1 MKRNKTILCVVMC
14 LCGIL
19 TACENKKNT
28 PEPAPVPVL
37 ETEITGYRPAKI
49 RLADDFDIVISVDT
63 NVGDVYIFGQ
73 LKTGGYSGYS
83 TDGTFSEYE
92 KMNFIPQKDEI
103 VKSSSLMVYGKK
115 AILTYLDGKTMVYIY
130 SRDGEQEKII
140 DCGELSDSPDV
151 KVDIFPCGRKYY
163 IINIDNKR
171 LVLINDDGYVS
182 EVEVSGDIIGVAR
195 GAENTVN
202 CLCENNNEKFIENI
216 SMDSDKIKVEVSMK
230 KEEMDSGLY
239 ASCMSEKY
247 TCVGVADDGIYGF
260 GNGKT
265 ENITDFSNM
274 DFKPSEVT
282 DIIETTDGYAV
293 VVNGGIYFVTEEN
306 ITELSTK
313 KIIWLGTYE
322 NPTLSL
328 IKKYVDYYNKSS
340 EEYKVDFKEY
350 NIFSDNLRTDVLSG
364 NAPDIIS
371 LDYSGNLY
379 SYGKNKELFVDMYPF
394 IDNDPEISREDFLP
408 NILNTLES
416 DGKLL
421 QIGTH
426 FRVNTSMASADRGIP
441 ENWTVDDMIK
451 TYNNLKENEVL
462 FPVGELHMRTNAF
475 QAFFDNSMY
484 IDYENATCNFDSPD
498 FIKYLEFFQ
507 KNEICLRAKEY
518 DEALETSVTIG
529 EDELK
534 ERVIYSN
541 RNILCAENLYY
552 TAKGIFKDKMVF
564 AGYVGN
570 GTKSGTLLNME
581 SLYGISAVSPNINDA
596 WEFLRT
602 LFVGSQEIGNT
613 LYYFPVIEEKFDK
626 ELEEFTRD
634 NVYVDSKTKK
644 TVIEKRTY
652 SENEILENF
661 TKEECEYYKDKIT
674 SAILYINDFNID
686 SIINEKVYQYFEDTD
701 GSAENTAKKIQKK
714 VSEYLKEHY
723 T

>member
-1 MKRNKTILCVVMC
+1 MKRNKIILCAMMC

-28 PEPAPVPVL
+28 PEPAPVPVV
-37 ETEITGYRPAKI
+37 ETEITGYRPAEI
-49 RLADDFDIVISVDT
+49 RLADDFDKVISIDT

-83 TDGTFSEYE
+83 TDGTFSEYK
-92 KMNFIPQKDEI
+92 KMNFIPQKNEI

-151 KVDIFPCGRKYY
+151 KFDIFPCSRDYY
-163 IINIDNKR
+163 IINADNKR

-182 EVEVSGDIIGVAR
+182 DIEVSGDIIGVAR

-202 CLCENNNEKFIENI
+202 CLCDNGNEKFIENI
-216 SMDSDKIKVEVSMK
+216 SNDSGNIKVVRK
-230 KEEMDSGLY
+230 KTDVDSSVY
-239 ASCMSEKY
+239 ASCMGEKY
-247 TCVGVADDGIYGF
+247 TFIGVTDDGIYGF
-260 GNGKT
+260 GDGKS

-282 DIIETTDGYAV
+282 DIIETSDGYAV
-293 VVNGGIYFVTEEN
+293 VVNGCIYFVTEEN

-313 KIIWLGTYE
+313 KIIWMGTYG
-322 NPTLSL
+322 NPQFSL
-328 IKKYVDYYNKSS
+328 IKKYADYYNESS
-340 EEYKVDFKEY
+340 DEYKVDFKEY
-350 NIFSDNLRTDVLSG
+350 DLFSDSLRADVLSG

-371 LDYSGNLY
+371 LNNSGNIY
-379 SYGKNKELFVDMYPF
+379 SYRKNKELFVDMYPF

-408 NILNTLES
+408 NILNILES

-426 FRVNTSMASADRGIP
+426 FRVNTSMASADSDIP

-462 FPVGELHMRTNAF
+462 FPDNELHMRTNAF

-484 IDYENATCNFDSPD
+484 IDYENATCSFDSPD

-507 KNEICLRAKEY
+507 KNEICLTAKEY

-534 ERVIYSN
+534 ERIIYSN
-541 RNILCAENLYY
+541 RNILCADNLYY
-552 TAKGIFKDKMVF
+552 ISKGIFKDKMIF
-564 AGYVGN
+564 AGYVGD
-570 GTKSGTLLNME
+570 GTKSGTLLDMDN
-581 SLYGISAVSPNINDA
+581 LYGISAVSPNIDGA

-602 LFVGSQEIGNT
+602 LFTDHTEKGLTSS
-613 LYYFPVIEEKFDK
+613 YYFPVMEEEFDK
-626 ELEEFTRD
+626 EFEVYTRD

-652 SENEILENF
+652 NENETIENF

-674 SAILYINDFNID
+674 SARLYINDFNID
-686 SIINEKVYQYFEDTD
+686 SIINEKVYRYFEGID
-701 GSAENTAKKIQKK
+701 GSAEQTAKNIQKE